1 MREFPRKLR
10 INTQLQGELST
21 LIREELSDPRVAGV
35 TITAV
40 DTSPDLRNARVN
52 VSLLGD
58 DARLAQ
64 AVAGLNHAAG
74 KLRSGLSRRLKIR
87 RVPELRFVADLALR
101 QAERVSAL
109 IGEAMRRDAA
119 RGADSDADTG
129 SDSG

>member
-10 INTQLQGELST
+10 INTQLQAELAM

-40 DTSPDLRNARVN
+40 DASPDLRNAK
-52 VSLLGD
+52 VSISLIGD
-58 DARLAQ
+58 DAQLTQ

-74 KLRSGLSRRLKIR
+74 KLRSLLSRRLKIR
-87 RVPELRFVADLALR
+87 RVPELRFAADLALR

-109 IGEAMRRDAA
+109 ISEAVRRDAA
-119 RGADSDADTG
+119 GSSNPSD
-129 SDSG
+129 

>member
-10 INTQLQGELST
+10 INTQLQAELAT
-21 LIREELSDPRVAGV
+21 LIREELSDPRVSGV

-40 DTSPDLRNARVN
+40 DASPDLRNARVS
-52 VSLLGD
+52 VSLIGD

-64 AVAGLNHAAG
+64 AVAGLNRAAG
-74 KLRSGLSRRLKIR
+74 KLRSLLSRRLKIR

-109 IGEAMRRDAA
+109 ISEAVRRDAA
-119 RGADSDADTG
+119 HGGDAAD
-129 SDSG
+129 